1 MVRFR
6 LLTCQVRSGKEG
18 ARPVG
23 RPGPHGRQGRP
34 AGPVAGVRLGL
45 AGWASFRVKKENGP
59 WPVRKYKAFLIF
71 KFANYFEF
79 TSNSIFEYFL
89 LAK

>member
-1 MVRFR
+1 
-6 LLTCQVRSGKEG
+6 
-18 ARPVG
+18 
-23 RPGPHGRQGRP
+23 
-34 AGPVAGVRLGL
+34 VRLGL